1 MEGPGEYPSLY
12 ARFAE
17 LVEAGESDVDR
28 EPLRI
33 VADAFL
39 VGRREIVEPFGSRGP
54 ELGRAAS
61 MRRSDAALVPPG
73 KEL

>member
-1 MEGPGEYPSLY
+1 GPGEYPSLY

-17 LVEAGESDVDR
+17 LIEARRSDVDR

-39 VGRREIVEPFGSRGP
+39 VGRREMVEPF
-54 ELGRAAS
+54 L
-61 MRRSDAALVPPG
+61 
-73 KEL
+73 